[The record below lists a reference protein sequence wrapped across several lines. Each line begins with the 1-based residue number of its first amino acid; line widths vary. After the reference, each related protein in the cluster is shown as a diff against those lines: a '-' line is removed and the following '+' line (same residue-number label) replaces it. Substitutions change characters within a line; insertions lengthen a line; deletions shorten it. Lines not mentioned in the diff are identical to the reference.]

1 MPISTRPSNMSAS
14 NVTALAERARET
26 GLQAVW
32 AQWSVLNARLLGRPR
47 PGASHSVIDPEALVL
62 ASLALWD
69 EERRLADVLAWWAEH
84 GAPLLSV
91 RRMDSLRRSFPAGIA
106 ARVEV
111 FSAWAREAGDT
122 RWKPKPAAADV
133 EVKRPARSGKG
144 PSALTLSGS
153 QTLLLK
159 LRAGF
164 GVSAK
169 PDVLCYLLA
178 LDGEGAS
185 SKEIAR
191 AVAYADKNVR
201 LAARDLALG
210 GFIEEREGFPAQY
223 AARPDFSGALV
234 NLLSG
239 RPGEE
244 TGPGWTHWWG
254 IYAFLLHVAS
264 WAEEPGLAQPYP
276 LSSRA
281 RELFTEYR
289 WAFPQR
295 ELPLPDPR
303 HYPGERYLGA
313 FETTLNTVANWLD
326 GRAG

>member
-1 MPISTRPSNMSAS
+1 MRSSTRSSNMSVS
-14 NVTALAERARET
+14 NATALAERARET
-26 GLQAVW
+26 ALHAVW
-32 AQWSVLNARLLGRPR
+32 AQWSVLNARLLGRS
-47 PGASHSVIDPEALVL
+47 GARASTSVVDPEALVL

-69 EERRLADVLAWWAEH
+69 DERRLSDVLAWWAEH

-91 RRMDSLRRSFPAGIA
+91 RRLDSLRRSFPAELA

-111 FSAWAREAGDT
+111 FAHWAREAGDT
-122 RWKPKPAAADV
+122 RWKPKPAAGDADV
-133 EVKRPARSGKG
+133 EPPARRGKG
-144 PSALTLSGS
+144 PSTLTLSGS
-153 QTLLLK
+153 QALLLK

-178 LDGEGAS
+178 LDGAGAT

-191 AVAYADKNVR
+191 AVAYTEKNVR
-201 LAARDLALG
+201 LAARDLSLG
-210 GFIEEREGFPAQY
+210 GFIEEREVFPTQY
-223 AARPDFSGALV
+223 AARAGFAGSLV
-234 NLLSG
+234 HLLSG
-239 RPGEE
+239 RPGIEN
-244 TGPGWTHWWG
+244 TPGWTHWWAV
-254 IYAFLLHVAS
+254 YAFLLHVAA
-264 WAEEPGLAQPYP
+264 WAEGVALVQPYP

-295 ELPLPDPR
+295 ELSLPEPG

-313 FETTLNTVANWLD
+313 FEETLDSLTSWL
-326 GRAG
+326 GSRA